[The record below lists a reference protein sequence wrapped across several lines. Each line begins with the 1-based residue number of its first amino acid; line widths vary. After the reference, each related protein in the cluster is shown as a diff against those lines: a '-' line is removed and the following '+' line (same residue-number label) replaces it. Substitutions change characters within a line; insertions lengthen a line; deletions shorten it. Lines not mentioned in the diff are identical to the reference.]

1 MSTIVTGV
9 AVIVT
14 VLLLGAMVL
23 TAWRLAAGPTQ
34 ADRIIALDVMAM
46 AMVGAVAGLAVMHDD
61 VEVLDVAVAT
71 ALVAFVSTTAV
82 AWYLQRRGE
91 S

>member
-1 MSTIVTGV
+1 MSVV
-9 AVIVT
+9 VIIA

-23 TAWRLAAGPTQ
+23 TAWRLATGPTQ

-46 AMVGAVAGLAVMHDD
+46 AMVGAVAALAVLYDD
-61 VEVLDVAVAT
+61 VELLDVAVAT

-82 AWYLQRRGE
+82 AWYLERRGR